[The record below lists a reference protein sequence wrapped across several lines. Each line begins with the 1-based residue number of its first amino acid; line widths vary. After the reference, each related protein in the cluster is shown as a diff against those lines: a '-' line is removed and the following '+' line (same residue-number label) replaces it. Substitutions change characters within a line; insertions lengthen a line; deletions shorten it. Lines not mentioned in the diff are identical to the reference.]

1 MLEFKDLEC
10 NPAASTLYQEEID
23 VLMEVV
29 GIVLE
34 CAGAEGVKG
43 TFILDGQPND
53 GEAECIL
60 RFNLPGGTYHRRFFR
75 VIGKSSTD
83 MAEESIDELLKW
95 PLEKS
100 RYEPLNTSVPVIGKR
115 LLTGMY
121 ADGELNVMVV
131 NTTYGRFL
139 VTANVENSGDEKG
152 GRSSCNGY
160 QVADVIMRM
169 VALAITRLCTCIED
183 VDLRASE
190 KTLWCAIDDRE
201 RNFTN
206 AYRQTWQ
213 EIERW
218 IFADEEACDTP
229 EAAKVWRE
237 WRKTVSESGEDLK
250 LFFQG

>member
-1 MLEFKDLEC
+1 MLEFKDLKC
-10 NPAASTLYQEEID
+10 DPAANTLYQEEID

-34 CAGAEGVKG
+34 CAGAKRARG

-60 RFNLPGGTYHRRFFR
+60 RFNLPGWTYHRRFFR
-75 VIGKSSTD
+75 VVGKCSTD
-83 MAEESIDELLKW
+83 IAEESIDELLKW

-100 RYEPLNTSVPVIGKR
+100 RYELLNGLVPATGKR

-121 ADGELNVMVV
+121 TDGELNVMVV
-131 NTTYGRFL
+131 NTTHGRFL
-139 VTANVENSGDEKG
+139 ITANVENRGEEGTLGSYDG
-152 GRSSCNGY
+152 G

-169 VALAITRLCTCIED
+169 MALAITRLCTCAKD

-190 KTLWCAIDDRE
+190 GMLWSAIDDRE

-206 AYRQTWQ
+206 AYRKTWQ
-213 EIERW
+213 EIERR
-218 IFADEEACDTP
+218 IFSGEETYETP
-229 EAAKVWRE
+229 EAAKAWWA
-237 WRKTVSESGEDLK
+237 WRKTVSESGEELK
-250 LFFQG
+250 LFFQK